1 MSIVATDRDAPMLL
15 CSTDTHNLFSNK
27 WKSLWS
33 SFHFVGVCSFV
44 CVCRLYAP
52 QSVWMYYILQL
63 LYSRHIRHSTADVVE
78 WFRCGLSHH
87 LIISSLK
94 DVMQMLIIPTDLTY
108 FMVESRCQSNE
119 SISFK
124 HNHDKHQKSQQGFPS
139 VRQTH
144 FKTFSLSL
152 LSGKLLQNN
161 FQPFCSLF
169 SLSLSPL
176 KCVASGREPTKKKER
191 KNEITKKKKLDCET
205 HGEER
210 QRACRM

>member
-1 MSIVATDRDAPMLL
+1 MLL
-15 CSTDTHNLFSNK
+15 CSYAQLTHTICFQTSESHCDRLSI
-27 WKSLWS
+27 LLV
-33 SFHFVGVCSFV
+33 FVHLCV
-44 CVCRLYAP
+44 CVDCMLLSPFECITFYNYFIPDIFAIRLQMWSNDFDAVY
-52 QSVWMYYILQL
+52 
-63 LYSRHIRHSTADVVE
+63 
-78 WFRCGLSHH
+78 